1 MLKLILTFA
10 GAVSLAACAT
20 AEQPAVATNAPGMV
34 SAADPRA
41 AAAGAEILRQGG
53 SAADAAFA
61 TLLALNVVEP
71 QSSGIGGGGF
81 LVYSEGGR
89 DPVTYDGRETA
100 PSAATGTWLFKDGRP
115 MPFGEARPGG
125 KSVGVPGNIRMMAEA
140 HEKHGKLP
148 WSALFQP
155 AIRLARDGFQVTPR
169 LFNAL
174 SSENGVGGMS
184 PQARQIFFGADGKPL
199 PVGSTVEESGVRG
212 VPRAGC
218 GTRSGQF
225 LRRPERAGDRRG
237 GKRCR
242 PQSRADDGR

>member
-1 MLKLILTFA
+1 MR
-10 GAVSLAACAT
+10 VRSLLFTAALF
-20 AEQPAVATNAPGMV
+20 AVAGCTTSSVSAPVTAAPGMV

-81 LVYSEGGR
+81 LVYSQGGR

-100 PSAATGTWLFKDGRP
+100 PAAATGTYLFRDGQP
-115 MPFGEARPGG
+115 MAFSDARPGG

-140 HEKHGKLP
+140 HAKHGKLP

-169 LFNAL
+169 LYNAL
-174 SSENGVGGMS
+174 SSENGVGGNS
-184 PQARQIFFGADGKPL
+184 PQARGILFGPDGNRL
-199 PVGSTVEESGVRG
+199 D
-212 VPRAGC
+212 A
-218 GTRSGQF
+218 
-225 LRRPERAGDRRG
+225 
-237 GKRCR
+237 
-242 PQSRADDGR
+242 